1 MFSVRIGTILER
13 SRLSYRTWAIGLY
26 LYASC
31 IKGISSMKLHRE
43 LGITQKSAWFM
54 LHRIREAS
62 KSGTLPFSG
71 PVEVDET
78 YIGGKRKNM
87 HKDRREVLR
96 IKEGRGTAGK
106 AAVVGA
112 KDRKTG
118 KINAK
123 VVDRTDKETL
133 HGVVAEYVAEGGVVY
148 TDEARAYEG
157 LLNHESVKHSLGEYV
172 RGLAH
177 TNGIESF
184 WSMFKRGFYGTY
196 HKMSKKHLNR
206 YVTEFVKR
214 NNMRENDTVEQMRL
228 LVRGMT
234 GRRLTYKELIG

>member
-1 MFSVRIGTILER
+1 MFSVRIGTVLER

-62 KSGTLPFSG
+62 KAGTLPFTG

-78 YIGGKRKNM
+78 YIGGLEKNK
-87 HKDRREVLR
+87 HASKKLR
-96 IKEGRGTAGK
+96 AGRGTVGK
-106 AAVVGA
+106 AAVFGA

-118 KINAK
+118 KIKAE

-133 HGVVAEYVAEGGVVY
+133 QRVIAEYVAEGGTVY
-148 TDEARAYEG
+148 SDEARAYEG

-172 RGLAH
+172 RGFAH

-214 NNMRENDTVEQMRL
+214 NNMREDDTLEQMRL
-228 LVRGMT
+228 LVRGMA
-234 GRRLTYKELIG
+234 GKRLTYTDLID